1 MEPTQR
7 KMKILEAVVEVYI
20 RTGEPVGSK
29 TLCENLGLN
38 VSSATIRN
46 DMAELASIGLL
57 EQTHT
62 SSGRIPTELGYRIY
76 VDKLM
81 KNSPLTKYEKTR
93 IDDTLYMSS
102 DAPEHILE
110 SAAVLLSKMTGYA
123 AISSAPSGE
132 DAVIR
137 RIRFVQ
143 TGRYTAMIVLIT
155 STGSVK
161 TGLFRCEYIITP
173 EIIEMFDSTMNERF
187 VGLEVS
193 KVTPAFMQSAA
204 ASLGDM
210 SMLMSN
216 VLLAVSDTVRQAAST
231 GVFIKGQSNLFL
243 IPCLSSADGKRVMEL
258 LGHSSELQWLMQSA
272 ETKASVLIGSEM
284 NDPALQNLSI
294 VVSRYAAT
302 SGCTGTLAVIGPV
315 RMDYP
320 KVISAME
327 YTAKSVGQL
336 LREFLEI
343 D

>member
-20 RTGEPVGSK
+20 KTGEPVGSK
-29 TLCENLGLN
+29 TLCENMDLN
-38 VSSATIRN
+38 VSSATVRN

-81 KNSPLTKYEKTR
+81 KSSPLTKYEN
-93 IDDTLYMSS
+93 
-102 DAPEHILE
+102 
-110 SAAVLLSKMTGYA
+110 AAVLLSEMTKYA
-123 AISSAPSGE
+123 AVSAAPSGE
-132 DAVIR
+132 YAVIR

-161 TGLFRCEYIITP
+161 TGLFRCDYVITP
-173 EIIEMFDSTMNERF
+173 ELIEMFDKMMNERF
-187 VGLEVS
+187 AGMEVS
-193 KVTPAFMQSAA
+193 GVTPAFMQSAA
-204 ASLGDM
+204 VSLGDM

-216 VLLAVSDTVRQAAST
+216 VLLAVSDTVKQAAST

-243 IPCLSSADGKRVMEL
+243 IPSLSSSDGKRVMEL
-258 LGHSSELQWLMQSA
+258 LGHSSELQRLMKSA

-284 NDPALQNLSI
+284 NDPALQSLSI

-302 SGCTGTLAVIGPV
+302 DDCTGTLAVIGPI
-315 RMDYP
+315 RMDYS
-320 KVISAME
+320 KVSAAME
-327 YTAKSVGQL
+327 YTALAVGRL

>member
-20 RTGEPVGSK
+20 KTGEPVGSK
-29 TLCENLGLN
+29 TLCENMDLN
-38 VSSATIRN
+38 VSSATVRN

-81 KNSPLTKYEKTR
+81 KSSPLTKYEKTR
-93 IDDTLYMSS
+93 IGDTLYMSS

-110 SAAVLLSKMTGYA
+110 SAAVLLSEMTKYA
-123 AISSAPSGE
+123 AVSAAPSGE
-132 DAVIR
+132 YAVIR

-161 TGLFRCEYIITP
+161 TGLFRCDYVITP
-173 EIIEMFDSTMNERF
+173 ELIEMFDKMMNERF
-187 VGLEVS
+187 AGMEVS
-193 KVTPAFMQSAA
+193 GVTPAFMQSAA
-204 ASLGDM
+204 VSLGDM

-216 VLLAVSDTVRQAAST
+216 VLLAVSDTVKQAAST

-243 IPCLSSADGKRVMEL
+243 IPSLSSSDGKRVMEL
-258 LGHSSELQWLMQSA
+258 LGHSSELQRLMKSA
-272 ETKASVLIGSEM
+272 ETKASVLIGSER
-284 NDPALQNLSI
+284 NDPTLQSLSI

-302 SGCTGTLAVIGPV
+302 DDCTGTLAVIGPI
-315 RMDYP
+315 RMDYS
-320 KVISAME
+320 KVSAAME
-327 YTAKSVGQL
+327 YTALAVGRL